1 MDKARE
7 MIKEGKLCVLSTSL
21 KDIPNSSLMKY
32 AANGNVTE
40 IYMLAS
46 EDSVKCRNIRDN
58 PSVSLLI
65 DTRLTEIN
73 PKALTVYGK
82 AEIVA
87 DEGARQ
93 EYMER
98 LLATSPDL
106 SVFGNAKDS
115 CIILVRISGLLLM
128 DGITEGGFM
137 EV

>member
-7 MIKEGKLCVLSTSL
+7 MIRESKLCVLSTSL
-21 KDIPNSSLMKY
+21 KDVPNSSLMKY

-73 PKALTVYGK
+73 PRALTVYGT

-87 DEGARQ
+87 DDVARQ
-93 EYMER
+93 TYMER

-106 SVFGNAKDS
+106 SVFGNTSNS
-115 CIILVRISGLLLM
+115 CIILVKIKGFLLM